1 MKMGSMII
9 GAALVPGIEAPKVDV
24 MSGSSS
30 RKRKL
35 FQQKRPEKDSS
46 MSLKYWNIINKPIK
60 LM

>member
-1 MKMGSMII
+1 MRSFFLKMKMDSMII

-35 FQQKRPEKDSS
+35 FQ
-46 MSLKYWNIINKPIK
+46 
-60 LM
+60 